1 MRRNG
6 WEDRAT
12 DVCLNRI
19 PAPLPIEIYHLDYQM
34 QIARIM
40 RYIYRYRYFLQDKK
54 TSKYHILFGVVIFFI
69 LFFANAIAGDF
80 DGSKPLSGITG
91 KIIEI
96 NQYKIIDD
104 VDPDTVGLPKKF
116 LIDFNSKTLRPSKD
130 SLVRRTITFKSLE
143 HIENKMVMQGI
154 DEGVEGVDDG
164 LAWSLTISK
173 KNGNAVLSASGDGV
187 AYVVFGVCKPIKDN
201 Q

>member
-1 MRRNG
+1 MP
-6 WEDRAT
+6 
-12 DVCLNRI
+12 V
-19 PAPLPIEIYHLDYQM
+19 
-34 QIARIM
+34 
-40 RYIYRYRYFLQDKK
+40 FLKGK
-54 TSKYHILFGVVIFFI
+54 IRSKYKIALVVVIF
-69 LFFANAIAGDF
+69 LVAFADSASSGDF
-80 DGSKPLSGITG
+80 DGSKPLSGVTG

-130 SLVRRTITFKSLE
+130 SLVRRTITFKSLV
-143 HIENKMVMQGI
+143 HIENKMIMQGV

-173 KNGNAVLSASGDGV
+173 KNGNAILSAAGDGV
-187 AYVVFGVCKPIKDN
+187 AYVVFGVCKPIKGN

>member
-1 MRRNG
+1 
-6 WEDRAT
+6 
-12 DVCLNRI
+12 
-19 PAPLPIEIYHLDYQM
+19 M
-34 QIARIM
+34 QIARGI
-40 RYIYRYRYFLQDKK
+40 RYSSSFKYFLHYKK
-54 TSKYHILFGVVIFFI
+54 TSKYKIFLGVVNF
-69 LFFANAIAGDF
+69 FFAFSATAIAGDF
-80 DGSKPLSGITG
+80 DGSKPLSGVTG

-96 NQYKIIDD
+96 NQYKIIDG

-116 LIDFNSKTLRPSKD
+116 LVDFNSKTLRPSKD

-143 HIENKMVMQGI
+143 HIEDKMVMQGV

-173 KNGNAVLSASGDGV
+173 KNGNAILSAAGDGV
-187 AYVVFGVCKPIKDN
+187 AYVVFGICKPIKDN

>member
-1 MRRNG
+1 
-6 WEDRAT
+6 
-12 DVCLNRI
+12 
-19 PAPLPIEIYHLDYQM
+19 M
-34 QIARIM
+34 QIARII
-40 RYIYRYRYFLQDKK
+40 RYICQYRYFLHDKN
-54 TSKYHILFGVVIFFI
+54 TSKYNILFGVVIFFFSLATI
-69 LFFANAIAGDF
+69 AIAGDF
-80 DGSKPLSGITG
+80 DGSKPLSGVTG

-96 NQYKIIDD
+96 NQYKIIDG

-143 HIENKMVMQGI
+143 HIENKMVMQGV

-173 KNGNAVLSASGDGV
+173 KNGNAILSAAGDGV
-187 AYVVFGVCKPIKDN
+187 AYVVFGVCKPIMDN

>member
-12 DVCLNRI
+12 DACLNRKSV
-19 PAPLPIEIYHLDYQM
+19 PFPIEIYQLDSPM
-34 QIARIM
+34 QIARIL
-40 RYIYRYRYFLQDKK
+40 RYICRYRYFLQDKK
-54 TSKYHILFGVVIFFI
+54 TSKYQILFGVVIFFI
-69 LFFANAIAGDF
+69 SLVANAIAGDF

-130 SLVRRTITFKSLE
+130 SLVRRTIKFKSLE

-173 KNGNAVLSASGDGV
+173 KNGNAILSASGDGV

>member
-1 MRRNG
+1 
-6 WEDRAT
+6 
-12 DVCLNRI
+12 
-19 PAPLPIEIYHLDYQM
+19 M
-34 QIARIM
+34 QISRNI
-40 RYIYRYRYFLQDKK
+40 RYICHYRYFLQDKNA
-54 TSKYHILFGVVIFFI
+54 SKYKILFGVFIFFI
-69 LFFANAIAGDF
+69 LLLATAIAGDF
-80 DGSKPLSGITG
+80 DGSKPLSGVTG

-104 VDPDTVGLPKKF
+104 VDPDTVGLPKNF

-130 SLVRRTITFKSLE
+130 SLIRRTITFKSLE
-143 HIENKMVMQGI
+143 HIENKMVMQGV

-173 KNGNAVLSASGDGV
+173 KNGHAILSAAGDGV
-187 AYVVFGVCKPIKDN
+187 AYVVFGICKPIQDN